1 MNDWNEMYVGELIKK
16 YRLEKGIKQVELA
29 KLCNIAAS
37 TIRQYELGLRN
48 PKTERLKQIADA
60 LNVPFSYLLGIELEL
75 SKEQILAGFTTEEL
89 LNEIKRRKTIEK

>member
-1 MNDWNEMYVGELIKK
+1 MNTGDLIKK
-16 YRLEKGIKQVELA
+16 YRIEKGIKQVELA
-29 KLCNIAAS
+29 KLCNIADS

-48 PKTERLKQIADA
+48 PKAERLKQIADA

-89 LNEIKRRKTIEK
+89 LNEIERRSVN

>member
-1 MNDWNEMYVGELIKK
+1 MNTGDLIKK
-16 YRLEKGIKQVELA
+16 YRIEKGIKQVELA

-48 PKTERLKQIADA
+48 PKAERLKQIADA

-89 LNEIKRRKTIEK
+89 LNEIKRRNTIEK

>member
-1 MNDWNEMYVGELIKK
+1 MNTGDLIKK
-16 YRLEKGIKQVELA
+16 YRIEKGIKQVELA

-48 PKTERLKQIADA
+48 PKAERLKQIADA

-75 SKEQILAGFTTEEL
+75 SKEQVLAGFTTEEL
-89 LNEIKRRKTIEK
+89 LNEIKRRKTIEKE

>member
-1 MNDWNEMYVGELIKK
+1 MTGIKMNVGELIKK

-60 LNVPFSYLLGIELEL
+60 LNVPFSYFLGIELEL
-75 SKEQILAGFTTEEL
+75 SKEQILASFTTEEL

>member
-1 MNDWNEMYVGELIKK
+1 MNTGDLIKK
-16 YRLEKGIKQVELA
+16 YRIEKGIKQVELA

-48 PKTERLKQIADA
+48 PKAERLKQIADA

-89 LNEIKRRKTIEK
+89 LNEIKRRKTIEKE

>member
-1 MNDWNEMYVGELIKK
+1 MNTGDLIKK
-16 YRLEKGIKQVELA
+16 YRIEKGIKQVELA

-48 PKTERLKQIADA
+48 PKAERLKQIADA

-75 SKEQILAGFTTEEL
+75 SKEQILVSFTTEEL